1 MGPHQLRATNN
12 HSYKYQPNKLMNLQ
26 KNTFVWLYVVLVL
39 FDLACGFDS
48 LSHLRVI
55 SKPLLLLS
63 LLGYFIANAKF
74 NPNSTFYLM
83 VGALFCSLLGDV
95 FLLFETSASFYFA
108 LGLASFL
115 AAHLLFVLAFIKKWN
130 KPAST
135 IFKGVSILLLSYGIL
150 LFFILKDSLGALQ
163 IPVILYILGILAM
176 VITAFRRKGNV
187 PPKSFNLV
195 FIGALFFVVSDSVL
209 AIDKF
214 MTAIPLSHILIMST
228 YATAQYLITKG
239 VLKQGDFEN

>member
-1 MGPHQLRATNN
+1 MAPHQLVKINSKFQIRPMQ
-12 HSYKYQPNKLMNLQ
+12 SK
-26 KNTFVWLYVVLVL
+26 KNTFLGLYILLIL
-39 FDLACGFDS
+39 FDLTCGFES
-48 LSHLRVI
+48 LSNLRVI

-63 LLGYFIANAKF
+63 LLGYFIANAMV
-74 NPNSTFYLM
+74 NRNSTFYLM

-95 FLLFETSASFYFA
+95 FLLFETNINLYFA

-115 AAHLLFVLAFIKKWN
+115 AAHLLFILVFIKKWH

-135 IFKGVSILLLSYGIL
+135 IFKGLSILLLSYGIL

-163 IPVILYILGILAM
+163 IPVILYIIGILAM
-176 VITAFRRKGNV
+176 VITAFRRKGKV
-187 PPKSFNLV
+187 PNSSFNLV
-195 FIGALFFVVSDSVL
+195 FAGALFFVVSDSIL

-214 MTAIPLSHILIMST
+214 LIDIPLSHILIMGT

-239 VLKQGDFEN
+239 VLTQGDFGN